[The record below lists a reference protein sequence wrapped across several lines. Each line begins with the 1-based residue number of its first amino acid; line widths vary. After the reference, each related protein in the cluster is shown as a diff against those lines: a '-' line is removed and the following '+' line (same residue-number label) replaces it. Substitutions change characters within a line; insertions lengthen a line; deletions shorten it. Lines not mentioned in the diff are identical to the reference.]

1 MSSVI
6 SIKIPN
12 TKRKLISAALLCF
25 WCVLTAAG
33 CQVGSFSSHSPSRSG
48 EAEQLPWQHKWNGD
62 TGTVSF
68 HASLPQTHW
77 QTPTSSDI
85 RAPFTH
91 SPSSPTKK
99 VSQYS
104 ENHSKRVR
112 CRPAKPRSRPDIKT
126 LSWTCF
132 LSSLLPLPSAPTH
145 ACLLS
150 PAKQQCGTY
159 TYTLWS
165 STSSSTD
172 IQPRVKPSQRSPLL
186 LYTDTWVSTNSIEV
200 ST

>member
-25 WCVLTAAG
+25 WRVLTAAG
-33 CQVGSFSSHSPSRSG
+33 CQVGSFSSHSPSRSR

-91 SPSSPTKK
+91 SPSSPNEKGLTIF
-99 VSQYS
+99 
-104 ENHSKRVR
+104 R
-112 CRPAKPRSRPDIKT
+112 KPFKASPVQTCQATLTSRYKNSLVDL
-126 LSWTCF
+126 LSF
-132 LSSLLPLPSAPTH
+132 IPLPSAPTH
-145 ACLLS
+145 ACLHN

-172 IQPRVKPSQRSPLL
+172 IQPRVKPSQRSPLF
-186 LYTDTWVSTNSIEV
+186 LYTDAWVSTNSIEV

>member
-1 MSSVI
+1 MLFFKQNSECFLCFEDNLYTLPIHHEHQHSVFLLCCFTMSSVI

-12 TKRKLISAALLCF
+12 TKHKLISAALLCF
-25 WCVLTAAG
+25 WRVLTAAG

-91 SPSSPTKK
+91 SPSSPNEKGLTIF
-99 VSQYS
+99 
-104 ENHSKRVR
+104 R
-112 CRPAKPRSRPDIKT
+112 KPFKASPVQTCQATLTSRYKNSLVDL
-126 LSWTCF
+126 LSF
-132 LSSLLPLPSAPTH
+132 IPPPSALCSHTCLPT
-145 ACLLS
+145 
-150 PAKQQCGTY
+150 
-159 TYTLWS
+159 
-165 STSSSTD
+165 
-172 IQPRVKPSQRSPLL
+172 QPR
-186 LYTDTWVSTNSIEV
+186 
-200 ST
+200 